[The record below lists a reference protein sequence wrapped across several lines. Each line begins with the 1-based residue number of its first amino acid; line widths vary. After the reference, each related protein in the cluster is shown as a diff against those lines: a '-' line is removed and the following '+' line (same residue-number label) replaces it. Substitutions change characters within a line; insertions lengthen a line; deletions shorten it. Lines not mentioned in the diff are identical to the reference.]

1 MSSFISFVMVLMVLV
16 GYTQLIFIYFELHS
30 FVQRVFEI
38 NPMDINTYTFTLEM
52 TGACYSG
59 YVCLKQS
66 IKMCE
71 KLYGVWI

>member
-1 MSSFISFVMVLMVLV
+1 MSSFISFVMVLMVLVVGVV

-59 YVCLKQS
+59 YKFV
-66 IKMCE
+66 
-71 KLYGVWI
+71 